1 MSFVKVKNGNYMMFI
16 DLETGTKIR
25 KNNLDC
31 FIPEKPESMDI
42 KITNKCDM
50 GCAFCHENS
59 TADGLHGDI
68 MNLKF
73 IETLLP
79 YTELALG
86 GGNPL
91 THPDLVP
98 FLEKCKSL
106 KLIPSMTI
114 NQVHFMKPEYA
125 ELIDK
130 LVNEKLIYGLGIS
143 LTRATEE
150 FVEKVKKYPNAV
162 IHIINGVQ
170 PLAEV
175 RKLYDQ
181 NLKVLI
187 LGYKMFR
194 RGIEYFSEAVDS
206 AKTEY
211 YAELADMT
219 KRFDVVSFD
228 NLALNQLEVK
238 RLLTDD
244 EWNEFFMG
252 NDGSHTMYIDC
263 INKQYAR
270 SSTAPIEDRRE
281 LLDDIK
287 PMFDYI
293 RSLKQGG
300 RV

>member
-16 DLETGTKIR
+16 DLATGTKIR

-31 FIPEKPESMDI
+31 FIPERPESMDI

-59 TADGLHGDI
+59 TPDGLHGDI

-114 NQVHFMKPEYA
+114 NQVHFMKPEYS
-125 ELIDK
+125 ELINK
-130 LVNEKLIYGLGIS
+130 LVSEKLIYGLGIS
-143 LTRATEE
+143 LTRATDE
-150 FVEKVKKYPNAV
+150 FIAKVKKYPNAV

-194 RGIEYFSEAVDS
+194 RGIEYFSEAVD
-206 AKTEY
+206 ATKNEY
-211 YAELADMT
+211 YAELEEML
-219 KRFDVVSFD
+219 KHFDVVSFD
-228 NLALNQLEVK
+228 NLALKQLETK
-238 RLLTDD
+238 RLLSEDQ
-244 EWNEFFMG
+244 WNEFYMG
-252 NDGSHTMYIDC
+252 DDGQMTCYCDLV
-263 INKQYAR
+263 NKTYSV
-270 SSTAPIEDRRE
+270 SSTSPLTERFQ
-281 LLDDIK
+281 LTDDILE
-287 PMFDYI
+287 MFNHIKTLRDT
-293 RSLKQGG
+293 K
-300 RV
+300 

>member
-68 MNLKF
+68 MSLKF

-114 NQVHFMKPEYA
+114 NQVHFMKPEYT

-206 AKTEY
+206 TKTEY

-228 NLALNQLEVK
+228 NLALKQLEVK

-270 SSTAPIEDRRE
+270 SSTAPVEDRRA
-281 LLDDIK
+281 LVDDIK

-293 RSLKQGG
+293 RSLK
-300 RV
+300 

>member
-59 TADGLHGDI
+59 TADGLHGEI

-114 NQVHFMKPEYA
+114 NQVHFMKPEYT

-130 LVNEKLIYGLGIS
+130 LVSEKLIYGLGIS
-143 LTRATEE
+143 LTRATDE
-150 FVEKVKKYPNAV
+150 FIAKVKKYPNAV

-194 RGIEYFSEAVDS
+194 RGVEYFSEAVDS

-293 RSLKQGG
+293 RSLK
-300 RV
+300 

>member
-59 TADGLHGDI
+59 TADGLHGEI

-130 LVNEKLIYGLGIS
+130 LVSEKLIYGLGIS
-143 LTRATEE
+143 LTRATDE
-150 FVEKVKKYPNAV
+150 FIAKVKKYPNAV

-194 RGIEYFSEAVDS
+194 RGVEYFSEAVDS
-206 AKTEY
+206 TKTEY

-293 RSLKQGG
+293 RSLK
-300 RV
+300 

>member
-1 MSFVKVKNGNYMMFI
+1 M
-16 DLETGTKIR
+16 KIA
-25 KNNLDC
+25 K
-31 FIPEKPESMDI
+31 II
-42 KITNKCDM
+42 KIEEESYTGNVYNIEVETNHNYFAD
-50 GCAFCHENS
+50 GVLVSNCHEGS
-59 TADGLHGDI
+59 TPDGLHGDI

-98 FLEKCKSL
+98 FLEKCKAL

-114 NQVHFMKPEYA
+114 NQIHFMKPEYE

-130 LVNEKLIYGLGIS
+130 LVSEKLIYGLGIS
-143 LTRATEE
+143 LTRATDE
-150 FVEKVKKYPNAV
+150 FITRVKKYPNAV

-170 PLAEV
+170 PMSEV
-175 RKLYDQ
+175 RKLYDHH
-181 NLKVLI
+181 LKVLI

-194 RGIEYFSEAVDS
+194 RGIEYFSEAV
-206 AKTEY
+206 ATTKNEY
-211 YAELADMT
+211 YAELGEML
-219 KRFDVVSFD
+219 KHFDVVSFD

-252 NDGSHTMYIDC
+252 DDGQMTCYIDC
-263 INKQYAR
+263 VNKMQ
-270 SSTAPIEDRRE
+270 EV
-281 LLDDIK
+281 LQLQ
-287 PMFDYI
+287 
-293 RSLKQGG
+293 LKIVENYWMTLNQCLSILEVLQE
-300 RV
+300 R

>member
-1 MSFVKVKNGNYMMFI
+1 MKIARIVKLEEEFYTGNVYNI
-16 DLETGTKIR
+16 EVETNHNYFADGVLVS
-25 KNNLDC
+25 N
-31 FIPEKPESMDI
+31 
-42 KITNKCDM
+42 
-50 GCAFCHENS
+50 CHENS
-59 TADGLHGDI
+59 TPDGLHGDI

-91 THPDLVP
+91 THPDLVS
-98 FLEKCKSL
+98 FLEKCKAL

-114 NQVHFMKPEYA
+114 NQIHFMKPEYE

-130 LVNEKLIYGLGIS
+130 LVSEKLIYGLGVS
-143 LTRATEE
+143 LTHATDE
-150 FVEKVKKYPNAV
+150 FIAKVKKYPNAV

-170 PLAEV
+170 PISEV
-175 RKLYDQ
+175 KKLYDH

-194 RGIEYFSEAVDS
+194 RGIEYFSEAVTTT
-206 AKTEY
+206 KNEY
-211 YAELADMT
+211 YAELGEML
-219 KRFDVVSFD
+219 KHFDVVSFD

-252 NDGSHTMYIDC
+252 DDGSHTMYIDC
-263 INKQYAR
+263 INKQFAK
-270 SSTAPIEDRRE
+270 SSVAPVEDRRD
-281 LLDDIK
+281 LMDDIK

-293 RSLKQGG
+293 RGTK
-300 RV
+300 

>member
-1 MSFVKVKNGNYMMFI
+1 MKFVKVKNGNYTMYL

-25 KNNLDC
+25 KNDLD
-31 FIPEKPESMDI
+31 FFDPEKPESMDI

-59 TADGLHGDI
+59 TPDGLHGDI

-79 YTELALG
+79 YTELAIG

-91 THPDLVP
+91 THPDLIP
-98 FLEKCKSL
+98 FLEKCKAL
-106 KLIPSMTI
+106 KLVPSMTI
-114 NQVHFMKPEYA
+114 NQYHFMKPEYE

-130 LVNEKLIYGLGIS
+130 LVNEKLIYGLGVS
-143 LTRATEE
+143 LTIASDE
-150 FVEKVKKYPNAV
+150 FITKIKKYPNAV

-170 PLAEV
+170 SLNQV
-175 RKLYDQ
+175 KKLYDH

-194 RGIEYFSEAVDS
+194 RGIEYFSEAVDII
-206 AKTEY
+206 KNDY
-211 YAELADMT
+211 YNELAEMT
-219 KRFDVVSFD
+219 KHFDVVSFD
-228 NLALNQLEVK
+228 NLALKQLEVK
-238 RLLTDD
+238 RLLTED

-252 NDGSHTMYIDC
+252 DDGSHTMYIDC

-270 SSTAPIEDRRE
+270 SSTAPIEDRKL

-293 RSLKQGG
+293 KSLK
-300 RV
+300 

>member
-25 KNNLDC
+25 KNNFDC

-143 LTRATEE
+143 LTRATDE
-150 FVEKVKKYPNAV
+150 FIAKVKKYPNAV
-162 IHIINGVQ
+162 VHIINGVQ

-181 NLKVLI
+181 NLKILI

-211 YAELADMT
+211 YAELANMT

-293 RSLKQGG
+293 RSLK
-300 RV
+300 

>member
-59 TADGLHGDI
+59 THDGLHGDI

-130 LVNEKLIYGLGIS
+130 LVSEKLIYGLGIS
-143 LTRATEE
+143 LTRATDE
-150 FVEKVKKYPNAV
+150 FIAKVKKYPNTV

-206 AKTEY
+206 AKTDY

-293 RSLKQGG
+293 RSLK
-300 RV
+300 

>member
-1 MSFVKVKNGNYMMFI
+1 MSFVKVKNGNYTMFI

-42 KITNKCDM
+42 KITNNCDI
-50 GCAFCHENS
+50 GCQFCHENS
-59 TADGLHGDI
+59 TPDGLHGDI

-79 YTELALG
+79 YTELAIG

-98 FLEKCKSL
+98 FLEKCKAL

-114 NQVHFMKPEYA
+114 NQIHFMKPEYE

-130 LVNEKLIYGLGIS
+130 LVSEKLIYGLGVS
-143 LTRATEE
+143 LTRATDE
-150 FVEKVKKYPNAV
+150 FIAKVKKYPNAV

-170 PLAEV
+170 PISEV
-175 RKLYDQ
+175 KKLYDH
-181 NLKVLI
+181 NLKILI

-194 RGIEYFSEAVDS
+194 RGIEYFSEAVD
-206 AKTEY
+206 ATKNEY
-211 YAELADMT
+211 YAELEEML
-219 KRFDVVSFD
+219 KHFDVVSFD

-244 EWNEFFMG
+244 EWDEFFMG
-252 NDGSHTMYIDC
+252 DDGQMTCYIDC
-263 INKQYAR
+263 VNKQYAR

-287 PMFDYI
+287 PMFEHI
-293 RSLKQGG
+293 RSLAREVK
-300 RV
+300 